1 MSMPSNTIPHRAKL
15 VQIPESTDIEI
26 PVNIINSSTKENNT
40 SKLLSS
46 NSSSM
51 SYQYSSSTMSSSSN
65 KYDLLNQPILST
77 SQLKFPR
84 KSSTSSNISSSN
96 YATEMSSSSSFPN
109 LQQAVTQTHSIP
121 PAPPQGPP
129 PPPPASP
136 PPKLDR
142 APQIAPSLINPSKT
156 FTIPGIN
163 SSPSL
168 TPKFSHQQQQ
178 TDKTKTSSSIRLHYY
193 FIYKY

>member
-1 MSMPSNTIPHRAKL
+1 MSMSSNTIPHRAKL

-26 PVNIINSSTKENNT
+26 PVNIINSSTKENT

-46 NSSSM
+46 NNSSM
-51 SYQYSSSTMSSSSN
+51 SYQYSSSSMSSSSN

-156 FTIPGIN
+156 FTIPGIY

-178 TDKTKTSSSIRLHYY
+178 TDKPKTSSSIRFHYK